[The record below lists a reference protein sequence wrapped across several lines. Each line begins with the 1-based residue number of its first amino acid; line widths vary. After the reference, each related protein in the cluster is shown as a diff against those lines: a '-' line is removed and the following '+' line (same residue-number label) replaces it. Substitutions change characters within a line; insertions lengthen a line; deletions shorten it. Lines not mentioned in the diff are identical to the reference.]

1 MAPNQKPTLSK
12 KKKKGGSPPPPP
24 PPPPPSP
31 PAPQLSPNNPK
42 KKTGVGAR
50 QAVHPG
56 VCTNVRMTC
65 IDAEGIEGVGC
76 VCVCVCVCVCGGGEI
91 SVTSNG

>member
-12 KKKKGGSPPPPP
+12 KKKGGSPPPPP
-24 PPPPPSP
+24 
-31 PAPQLSPNNPK
+31 APQPSPNNPK
-42 KKTGVGAR
+42 KKNKKKKQGVGAR

-76 VCVCVCVCVCGGGEI
+76 GGGI